1 MELNFQV
8 TFIDMYLIKI
18 EVFSKLIS
26 VCESMNAKATHKNNL
41 IGAWNTWSLT
51 CFVTYIPTVSYSI

>member
-1 MELNFQV
+1 
-8 TFIDMYLIKI
+8 MYLIKI

-26 VCESMNAKATHKNNL
+26 VCESMNVRATQKNNL

-51 CFVTYIPTVSYSI
+51 H

>member
-1 MELNFQV
+1 
-8 TFIDMYLIKI
+8 MYLIKI

-51 CFVTYIPTVSYSI
+51 RFVTYVPTVSYSI